1 MAGRK
6 RPGLAA
12 KEDTMNAV
20 IEIMGKQFR
29 VGEGQVIRTL
39 RVEGEPG
46 DTIPAGRV
54 LATFDGDT
62 VNVGK
67 PVVDGIACTFEI
79 LRHAKAPKIKIFKYK
94 PKGHQAKRA
103 GYRDKISYLR
113 VKSIG

>member
-1 MAGRK
+1 
-6 RPGLAA
+6 
-12 KEDTMNAV
+12 MNAV
-20 IEIMGKQFR
+20 VEIKGKQFR
-29 VGEGQVIRTL
+29 VGEGQIIRTL

-46 DTIPAGRV
+46 DTIPAVRV

-62 VNVGK
+62 VNIGT
-67 PVVDGIACTFEI
+67 PIVDGIGRTFVI

-94 PKGHQAKRA
+94 AKGHQSKRM